1 MTGLEYER
9 HVARYLTGRGYHGV
23 KVTKGSGDYGVD
35 VIAHKHGKKYA
46 VQCKLYSGSVGLS
59 AVQEAVAG
67 KAMYNCDSAMVVTNS
82 TFTKAAHELAEAN
95 GVILIENIKANRNHL
110 LPIGSRT
117 FLWLAYLF
125 VASAILYATV
135 DVIEGQPILKATYNV
150 ISTVSVVT
158 FPLWIKAA
166 IKGIWRLLKTIVGR
180 VKHKDNALSDPPP
193 QNCKPPVIVRK
204 TFANPKIVRAC
215 LPGDIITTDF
225 VVEGL
230 CELEQVTISAIQR
243 KCKFSFTKASQIL
256 EMLSN
261 HGLLAPS
268 QVSVYEW
275 TDKAK

>member
-1 MTGLEYER
+1 MTGLEYEH

-35 VIAHKHGKKYA
+35 VIAHRHGKKYA

-82 TFTKAAHELAEAN
+82 TFTRAAHELAKAN

-110 LPIGSRT
+110 LPTGLRAI
-117 FLWLAYLF
+117 LWLAYLF

-135 DVIEGQPILKATYNV
+135 DVVKGQPILKATYNV
-150 ISTVSVVT
+150 ISTVAVVT
-158 FPLWIKAA
+158 FPLWIKPAS
-166 IKGIWRLLKTIVGR
+166 KGVWHLMKTIVCR
-180 VKHKDNALSDPPP
+180 VKHKDNALTDLPP
-193 QNCKPPVIVRK
+193 QNCKPPVIARK
-204 TFANPKIVRAC
+204 TFADPATVKAC
-215 LPGDIITTDF
+215 LPGDIIAADF
-225 VVEGL
+225 VAEGL
-230 CELEQVTISAIQR
+230 CELEQVTVSAIQR
-243 KCKFSFTKASQIL
+243 KCKFGFTKASQIL
-256 EMLSN
+256 ETLSD
-261 HGLLAPS
+261 HGLLASP